1 MDYFK
6 KNYLFFLLTIIIIF
20 FHQYIFQSF
29 FPNKN
34 LLLGNDYSLVLP
46 NFIFGK
52 IWFNNNLLSIP
63 WFSPSFCC
71 GTPFFADPQTMYY
84 SLQQL
89 FFIFFSPLLALK
101 IMFLFFSLIS
111 FLGVFFLMHKSFKK
125 NIYISL
131 IAASLFLFNGFF
143 NFRTIVGHVAY
154 LSYIFIPLYCYFLI
168 KSFESRSNK
177 PKCFFYNIIS
187 SLLFV
192 NFIHSGSS
200 GIIIVILLSI
210 IFIISIF
217 IYLNENY
224 KIINYLILS
233 FAVGLIISASK
244 ITASLS
250 FLNNFPREYPPLVF
264 ENTFT
269 LFANTFRSLFLY
281 PNINTFNSNII
292 NNVTNNLQ
300 VHEIEYGISVLPLII
315 FVIFFSSLK
324 KINFEKFTLHKFIS
338 IISMFLIIFFIT
350 TINLSNNE
358 FAQFFQKLPIVKNS
372 WVHFRLT
379 ATYILPLIIIS
390 CLLIDKIFLKEKNIK
405 IFTFV
410 CLTIIS
416 IQNYY
421 YEKNY
426 YNNQKYNPDNLQKFH
441 EEEEKFEKLK
451 IKKTLLILD
460 DHKKPIITIQ
470 RNDNFIYGLSPL
482 LCYNPIF
489 GYRLENLPTKKLT
502 FDNVKEINNSLFHYT
517 GDPKLTKDDNLN
529 FFNPSC
535 FVFPKENNCIPGDMF
550 KKTQINELENFLNY
564 KAFKFKLSKL
574 QKIFNYISLIS
585 LIFSICFITYYLI
598 KKIISNK
605 TRNEQNY

>member
-168 KSFESRSNK
+168 KSFESKNNK
-177 PKCFFYNIIS
+177 SKCFFYNIIS

-224 KIINYLILS
+224 RIINYLILS

-250 FLNNFPREYPPLVF
+250 FLNNFPREHPPLVF

-426 YNNQKYNPDNLQKFH
+426 YNNQKYNPDNLQKIH
-441 EEEEKFEKLK
+441 EEKEKFEKLK

-460 DHKKPIITIQ
+460 DNKKPFITIQ
-470 RNDNFIYGLSPL
+470 RNDNFIYGFSPL

-489 GYRLENLPTKKLT
+489 GYGLEKLPTKKLT
-502 FDNVKEINNSLFHYT
+502 FDNVKEVNNSLFHYT

-605 TRNEQNY
+605 SSDEQNH